1 MGQETQLG
9 HRDGPGRK
17 GPLCHAKKLDN
28 WELRQVCLLKQEV
41 TVRFGGMQKRKQKR
55 ERLEVV
61 HTVSA
66 LKYSFERRLVESM
79 DRIQRVKKFN

>member
-41 TVRFGGMQKRKQKR
+41 TVRFGGDAEEKTEKR
-55 ERLEVV
+55 ETR
-61 HTVSA
+61 SCA
-66 LKYSFERRLVESM
+66 YSISPQIF
-79 DRIQRVKKFN
+79 I